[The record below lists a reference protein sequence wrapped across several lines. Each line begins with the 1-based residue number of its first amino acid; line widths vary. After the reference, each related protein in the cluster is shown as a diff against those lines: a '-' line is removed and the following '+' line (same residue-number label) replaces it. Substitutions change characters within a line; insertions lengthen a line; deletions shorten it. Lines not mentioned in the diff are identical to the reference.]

1 MNGYDMFNLLLR
13 LGQLVFSTI
22 VLGITGAHLSRART
36 ESGWTRKRFI
46 YTEVTAALGLFFSLF
61 FLLPHTWNFIH
72 WPIDFLMF
80 AMFMIAFGLLVD
92 FIAPSHCGSV
102 FRWFGRFG
110 DSSCSRW
117 KADVAFAFLAS
128 LFFLASFILGTFMHH
143 RSRRT
148 HATATDPHVPVAEQ
162 PTNGQPTT
170 ERKKWYQTRV

>member
-1 MNGYDMFNLLLR
+1 MNGYDIFHLLLR
-13 LGQLVFSTI
+13 IGELAFSTI
-22 VLGITGAHLSRART
+22 VLGITGAHLSDVRN
-36 ESGWTRKRFI
+36 ESAWTKKRFI

-61 FLLPHTWNFIH
+61 FLLPFTWNFIH

-102 FRWFGRFG
+102 FRWFGTFS
-110 DSSCSRW
+110 DNCSRW
-117 KADVAFAFLAS
+117 RADVAFTFLAS
-128 LFFLASFILGTFMHH
+128 LFFLGSFILGTFIHH

-148 HATATDPHVPVAEQ
+148 HTPTDQHVPVAEQ

-170 ERKKWYQTRV
+170 ERKKWYRTRV